1 MSEDLL
7 NMLAECESAEDLA
20 ALEALAAELPV
31 QPEQRIVRT
40 TGEVAAVLGV
50 QPQTVRAWRMES
62 PPMPG
67 EPGKYSLSE
76 ITRWRDARTAR
87 TRPTDASE
95 IGIEIRRAQLVE
107 MLECARGRKMKN
119 DRLEAQLISREELER
134 DVEKAFN
141 LLERKLAT
149 LPERVAGVVPA
160 ALGSVIS
167 EECQSTVEHALK
179 ELRNNSEIMAVVA
192 VARCEAVGSVS
203 RRLSYFD

>member
-20 ALEALAAELPV
+20 ALEALAAEMPV
-31 QPEQRIVRT
+31 QPETRILRT
-40 TGEVAAVLGV
+40 LGEVAAFFGV

-76 ITRWRDARTAR
+76 ITRWRDVRTAR

-95 IGIEIRRAQLVE
+95 AGIAIRRAELAE
-107 MLECARGRKMKN
+107 RLERARGRKMKN
-119 DRLEAQLISREELER
+119 DRFEAQLVSREELER
-134 DVEKAFN
+134 DIVKG
-141 LLERKLAT
+141 LKLTERKLAT

-160 ALGSVIS
+160 ALASVIS

-179 ELRNNSEIMAVVA
+179 ELRNNGDVMAVMTD
-192 VARCEAVGSVS
+192 RQGIS
-203 RRLSYFD
+203 